1 MADRGQ
7 LLRALGGLIRRAL
20 DAAGV
25 EAPAPVSPPAAAV
38 APTHPETG
46 EWTSFARYVRGGW
59 RSAAAWVCVAVL
71 IINGAVL
78 PMARL
83 FGFAGEAIDWPG
95 LATFVAGLVALTH
108 YRSKDLEKGVTS

>member
-1 MADRGQ
+1 M
-7 LLRALGGLIRRAL
+7 ALGGLIKRAL

-25 EAPAPVSPPAAAV
+25 EAPV
-38 APTHPETG
+38 APSAPSVSRAVGQAEAG

-59 RSAAAWVCVAVL
+59 RSAAAWVCVLVL
-71 IINGAVL
+71 VINGAVL
-78 PMARL
+78 PIARL

-108 YRSKDLEKGVTS
+108 YRSRDLEKGVTS